1 MAHELNHRHEGDR
14 RRLGAALGI
23 TVLFLIL
30 EIAGGILSGSL
41 ALLADAGHMAGDVAA
56 LGLSLFALWVVA
68 RPATA
73 EKTFGFHRVEIVA
86 ALANGATLMLI
97 AGLIF
102 AEAYERWREPPQVQG
117 GLMLGIATAGLL
129 ANIVSV
135 LILSRTHRTNL
146 NLRGA
151 FLHVVG
157 DLLGSV
163 ATVAASLIILGTGWT
178 LADPLI
184 SALIGVL
191 IVASAWRLM
200 RDSLN
205 VLLEGMPHGMRYGEV
220 MAAIRAVG
228 GVADLHDLHVWS
240 ITPDFPVLTSH
251 VVLADD
257 AEASAV
263 LRTLQ
268 TTLADRFGISHATLQ
283 LESRQAQQTWVC
295 SGGRCYPV
303 EMHAGT
309 ARK

>member
-1 MAHELNHRHEGDR
+1 MAHEVNHRHDDDR
-14 RRLGAALGI
+14 RRLGVALAI
-23 TVLFLIL
+23 TVLFLFI
-30 EIAGGILSGSL
+30 EIAGGIVSGSL
-41 ALLADAGHMAGDVAA
+41 ALLADAGHMASDVAA

-102 AEAYERWREPPQVQG
+102 AEAYEGWGEPPQVQG
-117 GLMLGIATAGLL
+117 GLMLGIATARLL

-135 LILSRTHRTNL
+135 RILSRTHRTNL

-184 SALIGVL
+184 
-191 IVASAWRLM
+191 
-200 RDSLN
+200 
-205 VLLEGMPHGMRYGEV
+205 
-220 MAAIRAVG
+220 
-228 GVADLHDLHVWS
+228 
-240 ITPDFPVLTSH
+240 
-251 VVLADD
+251 
-257 AEASAV
+257 
-263 LRTLQ
+263 
-268 TTLADRFGISHATLQ
+268 
-283 LESRQAQQTWVC
+283 
-295 SGGRCYPV
+295 
-303 EMHAGT
+303 
-309 ARK
+309 

>member
-1 MAHELNHRHEGDR
+1 MAHDLTNRHDHDR
-14 RRLGAALGI
+14 RRLGAAWAI
-23 TVLFLIL
+23 TVPPLVV

-41 ALLADAGHMAGDVAA
+41 ALLADAGHMASDAAA

-73 EKTFGFHRVEIVA
+73 EKTFGFRRVEIVA
-86 ALANGATLMLI
+86 ALAYAATLMLI

-184 SALIGVL
+184 SALIGIL
-191 IVASAWRLM
+191 IVVSAWHLM

-205 VLLEGMPHGMRYGEV
+205 VLLEGIPPGLRHG
-220 MAAIRAVG
+220 
-228 GVADLHDLHVWS
+228 
-240 ITPDFPVLTSH
+240 
-251 VVLADD
+251 
-257 AEASAV
+257 
-263 LRTLQ
+263 
-268 TTLADRFGISHATLQ
+268 
-283 LESRQAQQTWVC
+283 
-295 SGGRCYPV
+295 
-303 EMHAGT
+303 
-309 ARK
+309 

>member
-1 MAHELNHRHEGDR
+1 MAHDLTHRHDHDR
-14 RRLGAALGI
+14 RRLGAALAI
-23 TVLFLIL
+23 TVLLL
-30 EIAGGILSGSL
+30 VVEIAGGVLSGSL
-41 ALLADAGHMAGDVAA
+41 ALLADAGHMASDAAA
-56 LGLSLFALWVVA
+56 LGLSLFALWVVT

-135 LILSRTHRTNL
+135 RILSRTHRTNL

-205 VLLEGMPHGMRYGEV
+205 VLLEGMPHGMRYEEV

-303 EMHAGT
+303 EMHAET